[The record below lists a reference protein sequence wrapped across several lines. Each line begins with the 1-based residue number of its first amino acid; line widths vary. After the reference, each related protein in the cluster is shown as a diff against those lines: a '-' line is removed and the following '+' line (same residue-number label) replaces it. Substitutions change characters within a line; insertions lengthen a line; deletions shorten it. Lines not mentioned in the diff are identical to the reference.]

1 MTNCA
6 VGRRKLHTTV
16 GLSCFLQRD
25 PKSGYKKVYY
35 NLPPQEDLGIFGR
48 LREGWQQIK
57 TELAIWLEEM
67 KEKFRMDPVLIYRQ
81 NEVDIVW
88 QFNGDPK
95 ALDQWI
101 LTCDSDHGE
110 GYSTAKLEMS
120 STGTGI
126 FSGTL
131 NTRLPKDGKI
141 KYAGYCNITSYP
153 KERSFRRTIY
163 HDWSQYTHLVLRI
176 RGDGRTYALVISNK
190 SFYDLT
196 WHDQYH
202 YPMYTRGGPYWQHVR
217 IPFSRFVFSS
227 KGRVQDDQFALML
240 HEVSGLGITV
250 ADDISGSF
258 RLEIAY
264 IGLEYDYSH
273 TEECAY
279 ESYNFKGVKF

>member
-1 MTNCA
+1 MICRIRIEDRSPS
-6 VGRRKLHTTV
+6 V
-16 GLSCFLQRD
+16 LSKIIIIIIIALKCV
-25 PKSGYKKVYY
+25 PIYITSC
-35 NLPPQEDLGIFGR
+35 
-48 LREGWQQIK
+48 
-57 TELAIWLEEM
+57 
-67 KEKFRMDPVLIYRQ
+67 MDASQSFCRH
-81 NEVDIVW
+81 
-88 QFNGDPK
+88 
-95 ALDQWI
+95 
-101 LTCDSDHGE
+101 SR
-110 GYSTAKLEMS
+110 SRLEMS